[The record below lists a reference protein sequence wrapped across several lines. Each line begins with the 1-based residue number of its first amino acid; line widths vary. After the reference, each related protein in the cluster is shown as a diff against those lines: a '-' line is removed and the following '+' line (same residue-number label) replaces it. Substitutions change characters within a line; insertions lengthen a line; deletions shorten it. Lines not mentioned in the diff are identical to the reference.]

1 MPEKGEVP
9 VSFAQRGGW
18 WVVFQLVLFGLYAMA
33 LLGTDPVT
41 EGIGLEFAGG
51 FGLVLMVGAA
61 VIALWTLRLMR
72 WSMSIFPAPSE
83 DAPMVRSGPYRV
95 VRHPMYLA
103 VVLGAIGLA
112 LVALSPF
119 ALVAALIFIP
129 FFMAKTGH
137 EEELLIERYPEYR
150 EYRSSVPYRLIPYVM

>member
-1 MPEKGEVP
+1 
-9 VSFAQRGGW
+9 VSFAERGGW
-18 WVVFQLVLFGLYAMA
+18 WVVLQLALFGLFAAA
-33 LLGTDPVT
+33 LVGTDPLS
-41 EGIGLEFAGG
+41 EGIGIEFARGT
-51 FGLVLMVGAA
+51 GLVLIVAA
-61 VIALWTLRLMR
+61 GVIAVWTLRLMG

-83 DAPMVRSGPYRV
+83 DSPMVRSGPYRV

-103 VVLGAIGLA
+103 VILGAIGLA

-129 FFMAKTGH
+129 FFMSKTGH

-150 EYRSSVPYRLIPYVM
+150 EYRSVVPYRLIPYVM